1 MTGKGLPFMSDSDFA
16 AHAFDVA
23 FAQRAPDLHVTPEAD
38 SDRTTLRDLFAACS
52 PLGNLLAGPLLEMQ
66 FASQDA
72 TMRTMHPLAM
82 RRVVRLSGE
91 LIGRIIVDWQAPGAS
106 HCVDIAVHPNHQK
119 KGIGRALLQAWLAV
133 ADAQARVCT
142 LDVIAD
148 NPVRAIYAWLGFVEE
163 PCEPDAPYRHMV
175 RAARG

>member
-1 MTGKGLPFMSDSDFA
+1 MVDPDA
-16 AHAFDVA
+16 ASRAFDAA
-23 FAQRAPDLHVTPEAD
+23 FAQRAPTLHIAFETD
-38 SDRTTLRDLFAACS
+38 SDRMALRDLFAACS
-52 PLGNLLAGPLLEMQ
+52 PLGHLPAGPLLEIQ

-72 TMRTMHPLAM
+72 TMRATRPLAM

-91 LIGRIIVDWQAPGAS
+91 LIARIIVDWQAPGAS
-106 HCVDIAVHPNHQK
+106 HCVDIAVHPNHQN
-119 KGIGRALLQAWLAV
+119 KGIGRALLQAWLGV

-148 NPVRAIYAWLGFVEE
+148 NPARTIYARLGFVEE

-175 RAARG
+175 RALRR